1 MSENT
6 DDKQFEATEQKLQR
20 AREKGDIPRSPELN
34 VTMMYLG
41 AFLAFSVGAGFAMQH
56 WVVMGARALG
66 AEGWPDSGVA
76 PIAKSLGAYAA
87 IMTIGL
93 AGVILVA
100 IMLGLL
106 ATRSLIFSP
115 QKLAFDIKRINPIS
129 NAKQKFGG
137 DGLITFGLSLGKA
150 VLVCVGGCVLF
161 LSLVDRI
168 SASSMADGQWISALG
183 IIVKQVLLLGLAI
196 SVLFTV
202 PDMLWKWLSHRR
214 RNRMSRQELQDE
226 YKDSE
231 GDPHLKAARR
241 QRAVDI
247 AMKQMLADV
256 PTADVV
262 IVNPTHY
269 AVALKWSRG
278 SGRAPVCVAKGT
290 DEIAARIRAK
300 ATEAGVPIWSDPPC
314 ARAIQAQVKI
324 GEEVDRSHF
333 AAVAAAIRFA
343 EKMRQKARAGW

>member
-1 MSENT
+1 MS
-6 DDKQFEATEQKLQR
+6 DDSADKQFEATEQKLQR
-20 AREKGDIPRSPELN
+20 AREKGDIPRSTELN
-34 VTMMYLG
+34 VTMMYLA
-41 AFLAFSVGAGFAMQH
+41 AFLAFAVLSGYAVRHWMAMA
-56 WVVMGARALG
+56 ARALG
-66 AEGWPDSGVA
+66 SDGWSAEGTAPVARALGTFAGVA
-76 PIAKSLGAYAA
+76 TVGLAA
-87 IMTIGL
+87 ILVL
-93 AGVILVA
+93 AIL
-100 IMLGLL
+100 LGLI

-115 QKLAFDIKRINPIS
+115 QKLAFDFKRINPIK
-129 NAKQKFGG
+129 NAAQKFGS
-137 DGLITFGLSLGKA
+137 DGLVTFAFSLGKA
-150 VLVCVGGCVLF
+150 SLVCLGGWILY
-161 LSLVDRI
+161 LSLLDRI
-168 SASSMADGQWISALG
+168 AASAMGDGQWVPALVVILGQVLMLALG
-183 IIVKQVLLLGLAI
+183 V

-202 PDMLWKWLSHRR
+202 PDMLWKWFSHRR
-214 RNRMSRQELQDE
+214 KNRMSRKEMQDE
-226 YKDSE
+226 FKDSE

-256 PTADVV
+256 PKADVI

-269 AVALKWSRG
+269 AVALQWSRG

-314 ARAIQAQVKI
+314 ARAIHAQVKI
-324 GEEVDRSHF
+324 GEEIDRSHF